1 MWPAPARDLNLG
13 WGIPLAI
20 GREQLT
26 FIPYGVS
33 QGRLSPETRDTRR
46 RAKDPPR
53 HFPCPPKNY
62 RSREYAAFITKPGDT
77 NVPGQEG
84 TVTAPQTQDKVQ
96 TQTNL
101 MGGAPNPKHLGCKRV

>member
-1 MWPAPARDLNLG
+1 MGHPTGHREGAAHIHSIRGLPRQAEPRDERHEEEG
-13 WGIPLAI
+13 KG
-20 GREQLT
+20 
-26 FIPYGVS
+26 
-33 QGRLSPETRDTRR
+33 
-46 RAKDPPR
+46 PPR

-101 MGGAPNPKHLGCKRV
+101 MGEGGLPTPNT